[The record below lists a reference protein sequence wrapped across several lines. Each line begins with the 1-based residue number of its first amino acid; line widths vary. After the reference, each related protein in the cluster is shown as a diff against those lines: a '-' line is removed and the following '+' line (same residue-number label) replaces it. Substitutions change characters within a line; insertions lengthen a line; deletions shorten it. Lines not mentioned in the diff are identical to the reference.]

1 MLVTD
6 ATPMPT
12 RKSLTR
18 RLAELGE
25 IPAEA
30 LSTREREALVRK
42 LHGLG
47 WTDVEIATHTR
58 MTTYTTVRIRGRL
71 GLVANAQRR
80 EEAAA

>member
-58 MTTYTTVRIRGRL
+58 MTTYTTGRIRSRL
-71 GLVANAQRR
+71 GLAAHPTKRG
-80 EEAAA
+80 AAA